1 MVFVLPLGII
11 DVVRTQNFSKNLIF
25 LIPIHTPPTLILEIL
40 TEAKTELLRKKSR
53 KIVLT

>member
-40 TEAKTELLRKKSR
+40 TEAKTVLLRKKVGKLS
-53 KIVLT
+53 

>member
-1 MVFVLPLGII
+1 MVLVLPLGII
-11 DVVRTQNFSKNLIF
+11 DVVRKQNFSKNLIF

-40 TEAKTELLRKKSR
+40 TEAKTELLHKKSR